1 MGWEW
6 VAREQRLKGEA
17 GWACDLGRECPDQQ
31 SGQGPRAGEPAAP
44 AEHGGGHGTPAPPGR
59 PGDAGFTRRAMESRG
74 WSGAEESRDLTGGPG
89 ALAALIADTV

>member
-44 AEHGGGHGTPAPPGR
+44 AEHGGATGRRLLQAVLGTLVLLGGR
-59 PGDAGFTRRAMESRG
+59 WRAVAGLEQKSL
-74 WSGAEESRDLTGGPG
+74 E
-89 ALAALIADTV
+89 I